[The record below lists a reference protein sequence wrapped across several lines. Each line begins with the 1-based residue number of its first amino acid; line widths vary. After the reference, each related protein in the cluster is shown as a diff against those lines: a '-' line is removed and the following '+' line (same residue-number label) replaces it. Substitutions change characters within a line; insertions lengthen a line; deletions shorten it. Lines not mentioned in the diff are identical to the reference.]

1 MRSVDLMPGPLAT
14 TLTPKPHRNEVSSL
28 TMRFGMLHAAFFV
41 LPACAG
47 PSVIPAEIENQID
60 PTVSFAQ
67 VKEAP
72 TTHVGTVIVLGGE
85 VLDATRLKD
94 RTRLTMLQLPI
105 IRRYEPTMD
114 RTQSQG
120 RFLAFQTEFLDP
132 ATVPTGTRVTIV
144 GKVSGA
150 TTELL
155 DEMEYTYPTVTI
167 TYLKVWPEAMHPP
180 YRYGRYA
187 PPYYG
192 YPGWYAGP
200 YWGPYYGTY
209 GPFRFGYW

>member
-1 MRSVDLMPGPLAT
+1 MASW
-14 TLTPKPHRNEVSSL
+14 
-28 TMRFGMLHAAFFV
+28 GMLPTVLFF

-47 PSVIPAEIENQID
+47 PSIIPTEIENQID
-60 PTVSFAQ
+60 PTMSFAQ

-105 IRRYEPTMD
+105 LRRYEPTLD

-144 GKVSGA
+144 GEVSGA

-167 TYLKVWPEAMHPP
+167 KYLKVWPEAMHPP
-180 YRYGRYA
+180 YRYGRS
-187 PPYYG
+187 PYYG
-192 YPGWYAGP
+192 SPFWYAGP
-200 YWGPYYGTY
+200 YWGPYWGAYWRPYYGM
-209 GPFRFGYW
+209 GRFGYW

>member
-1 MRSVDLMPGPLAT
+1 MVRRSDQECVLARKNLFMT
-14 TLTPKPHRNEVSSL
+14 PWGTLPTL
-28 TMRFGMLHAAFFV
+28 FFV

-47 PSVIPAEIENQID
+47 PSIIPMEIESRID

-105 IRRYEPTMD
+105 VRRYEPTMD

-120 RFLAFQTEFLDP
+120 
-132 ATVPTGTRVTIV
+132 TVSC
-144 GKVSGA
+144 VSNRIFRSGHGA
-150 TTELL
+150 
-155 DEMEYTYPTVTI
+155 DRNPSDDRRGSVRSN
-167 TYLKVWPEAMHPP
+167 H
-180 YRYGRYA
+180 
-187 PPYYG
+187 
-192 YPGWYAGP
+192 
-200 YWGPYYGTY
+200 
-209 GPFRFGYW
+209 

>member
-1 MRSVDLMPGPLAT
+1 MWG
-14 TLTPKPHRNEVSSL
+14 HSS
-28 TMRFGMLHAAFFV
+28 TAGWGMVPALLFF
-41 LPACAG
+41 LPSCAG
-47 PSVIPAEIENQID
+47 PSMIPAEIENQID
-60 PTVSFAQ
+60 STVSFAQ

-105 IRRYEPTMD
+105 IRRYEPTLD

-132 ATVPTGTRVTIV
+132 ATVPTGTRITIV
-144 GKVSGA
+144 GEVSGA
-150 TTELL
+150 TVALL

-167 TYLKVWPEAMHPP
+167 KYLKVWPEAMYPP
-180 YRYGRYA
+180 YRYGRYT
-187 PPYYG
+187 PPSYYR

-200 YWGPYYGTY
+200 YWGPYWPYYGMY
-209 GPFRFGYW
+209 GRFGYW